1 MGDPTTVLAVTDD
14 LVFRSRIELALRNAG
29 IAVHFVA
36 GEGLAAG
43 LREARPSLVLI
54 DYARCGEAA
63 WAALEAI
70 KRDETAGRVP
80 VVAYG
85 PHMDLTARDRAKAA
99 GADEVVAN
107 SQIASELVEIV
118 RRQARS
124 APAPLTLRLGHSPDP
139 DDAFMFYPIACG
151 GIDTEGLRFEPV
163 LQDIETLNRMALE
176 GLLEITAAS
185 VHAYGHLADRYA
197 ILPCGGSF
205 GDGYGP
211 LLVSRQPLNQGDLKG
226 CVIAIPGTLTSAY
239 LALRLFAGAVNAAVV
254 PFDQIPSH
262 LRAGKADAGLL
273 IHEAQ
278 LTYADSGLR
287 KVADLGE
294 WWKRETGLPLP
305 LGVNLVRKDLGE
317 ERCRQVARLL
327 RAAIE
332 HSLAHREAALTYA
345 LQFGRGLRR
354 DLADRF
360 VGMYVND
367 LTREAGSAG
376 RRAIAE
382 FLERGH
388 RMGILPHRVAPEFVT
403 Y

>member
-1 MGDPTTVLAVTDD
+1 MGSVRVPGPLPSLPGRLYQRAHGIG
-14 LVFRSRIELALRNAG
+14 LVALLALALAG
-29 IAVHFVA
+29 TVA
-36 GEGLAAG
+36 GPVPASAQSGL
-43 LREARPSLVLI
+43 
-54 DYARCGEAA
+54 
-63 WAALEAI
+63 
-70 KRDETAGRVP
+70 
-80 VVAYG
+80 VV
-85 PHMDLTARDRAKAA
+85 T
-99 GADEVVAN
+99 
-107 SQIASELVEIV
+107 
-118 RRQARS
+118 
-124 APAPLTLRLGHSPDP
+124 PL
-139 DDAFMFYPIACG
+139 
-151 GIDTEGLRFEPV
+151 
-163 LQDIETLNRMALE
+163 
-176 GLLEITAAS
+176 
-185 VHAYGHLADRYA
+185 
-197 ILPCGGSF
+197 
-205 GDGYGP
+205 DGCP
-211 LLVSRQPLNQGDLKG
+211 
-226 CVIAIPGTLTSAY
+226 PGTLTSAY

-278 LTYADSGLR
+278 LTYADSGLH

-332 HSLAHREAALTYA
+332 HSLVHREVALTYA

-388 RMGILPHRVAPEFVT
+388 RMGILPHRVAPEFVA